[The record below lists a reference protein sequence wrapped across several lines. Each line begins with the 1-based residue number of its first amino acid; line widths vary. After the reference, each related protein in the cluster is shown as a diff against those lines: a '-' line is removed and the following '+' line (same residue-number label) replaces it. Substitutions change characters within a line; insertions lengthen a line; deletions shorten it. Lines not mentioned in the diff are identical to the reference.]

1 MSTGTALHWYCLR
14 ARPKREHLAA
24 LQLAER
30 TGVETFAPRLAV
42 RRITRQGVAATATE
56 ALFPGYLFARFHLPD
71 DARFVA
77 SSPDITGIVHFGE
90 HMPIVPASLIELL
103 RTHATGVQPCAPLL
117 EPGDWIEVLSG
128 CLAGSEGRIVTFDSG
143 RSRACVLLAL
153 LGQELRV
160 CLPAHALRRTGPAHL
175 DFPPPLLASCG

>member
-1 MSTGTALHWYCLR
+1 MSTVSSLQWYCLR

-24 LQLAER
+24 LQLTER

-42 RRITRQGVAATATE
+42 RRTTRRGIVATTTE
-56 ALFPGYLFARFHLPD
+56 ALFPGYLFARFRLPD

-77 SSPDITGIVHFGE
+77 SSPDVTGLVHFGE
-90 HMPIVPASLIELL
+90 NIPVVPSPLIDLL
-103 RTHATGVQPCAPLL
+103 RTHTTGLQTSAPLL
-117 EPGDWIEVLSG
+117 GEGDWIEVLSG

-143 RSRACVLLAL
+143 QSRAWVLLAL
-153 LGQELRV
+153 LGQDLRI
-160 CLPAHALRRTGPAHL
+160 CLPTDALRRTGPAHL